1 MFYLIKI
8 VIEYGVMIL
17 NHPFSYAYLGTDK
30 LEVGTR
36 VRVSFHNSSSIGFI
50 VEEPELINEELEVYN
65 LGKDYALKP
74 IEEVIDKKRIID
86 STLFNLAKE
95 VSEYY
100 YVPFIEV
107 LKVMLPPNLR
117 PSGNYVNKPK
127 KNFKTFYRLSGKDKD
142 SYSSLERKVIEALDG
157 KELTLSEIGNKKTLT
172 KLVEEGIVLKE
183 EKEVFKRVEIDEFD
197 DEFNHELNDEQK
209 VAYDTILSSTNKVSL
224 LQGVTGSG
232 KTEVY
237 IKLVEHFLKEGKS
250 SLILVPEIALT
261 DRLVRLFKSHFGEEV
276 ALLHSGLTD
285 SEKYGEYV
293 RISNFEAKVVVGARS
308 AIFAPIKN
316 LGLIVIDE
324 EHVASYKQENT
335 PYYDARKVALM
346 RVKNEGAKLVYG
358 SATPSLECKA
368 RAEKGVYNL
377 IKLLRRFNEKE
388 LPEVEIVDLK
398 KEPIYDLR
406 APLISLKLKEEIE
419 KTLAKKEQVIILL
432 NRKGYAP
439 NYICRKCNKVQK
451 CPNCD
456 IPLSFHR
463 GEGLLKCHHC
473 DFVADAYNY
482 ECEKCHSRDFAYVGY
497 GTERVVE
504 DLKLIFKDASIS
516 RLDGEI
522 SKKKGAYKKVIDAF
536 RNREIDILVGT
547 EMIAKGHDFPYVTL
561 SVALLADQE
570 LGFPNYR
577 ANEETFSLLTQL
589 IGRSGRKDR
598 EGRAL
603 IQTYSKDNETL
614 KLVKAQDYEAF
625 YLEEM
630 ENRRARL
637 YPPYTYL
644 VTITIQSDS
653 RESVVDASYKVKNYL
668 VEQFKD
674 KKVNIYGPS
683 KPYLERVNNRFYRKI
698 MLKYKSRQ
706 DVENGLKNI
715 FLLTF
720 DSSKIKVDV
729 DIDPIDNF

>member
-1 MFYLIKI
+1 M
-8 VIEYGVMIL
+8 
-17 NHPFSYAYLGTDK
+17 
-30 LEVGTR
+30 
-36 VRVSFHNSSSIGFI
+36 
-50 VEEPELINEELEVYN
+50 
-65 LGKDYALKP
+65 
-74 IEEVIDKKRIID
+74 
-86 STLFNLAKE
+86 
-95 VSEYY
+95 
-100 YVPFIEV
+100 
-107 LKVMLPPNLR
+107 
-117 PSGNYVNKPK
+117 
-127 KNFKTFYRLSGKDKD
+127 
-142 SYSSLERKVIEALDG
+142 
-157 KELTLSEIGNKKTLT
+157 
-172 KLVEEGIVLKE
+172 
-183 EKEVFKRVEIDEFD
+183 
-197 DEFNHELNDEQK
+197 
-209 VAYDTILSSTNKVSL
+209 
-224 LQGVTGSG
+224 
-232 KTEVY
+232 
-237 IKLVEHFLKEGKS
+237 
-250 SLILVPEIALT
+250 
-261 DRLVRLFKSHFGEEV
+261 
-276 ALLHSGLTD
+276 
-285 SEKYGEYV
+285 
-293 RISNFEAKVVVGARS
+293 
-308 AIFAPIKN
+308 
-316 LGLIVIDE
+316 
-324 EHVASYKQENT
+324 
-335 PYYDARKVALM
+335 
-346 RVKNEGAKLVYG
+346 
-358 SATPSLECKA
+358 
-368 RAEKGVYNL
+368 
-377 IKLLRRFNEKE
+377 
-388 LPEVEIVDLK
+388 
-398 KEPIYDLR
+398 
-406 APLISLKLKEEIE
+406 ISLKLKEKKK